1 MSTSN
6 KNKQNLQNYKSS
18 KYKGGDEN
26 RPECMQDV
34 YVGNSTCSTLD
45 DLLNLLKALMLKTM
59 RFQQSIY
66 FTLFFKILIC

>member
-26 RPECMQDV
+26 RPEYMQDV

-45 DLLNLLKALMLKTM
+45 DLLNLLKALMLKKM
-59 RFQQSIY
+59 RFQQ
-66 FTLFFKILIC
+66 